1 MARNRRKSVLNPLEI
16 SKEQE
21 TRDPEVLQVCSSL
34 RQEGGT

>member
-1 MARNRRKSVLNPLEI
+1 MARDRRKFVLNQLKI

-21 TRDPEVLQVCSSL
+21 TRDPEVLQVCSAL